1 MRTAGTSAPTVESR
15 FPGRTTVRKFDGC
28 GAFCC
33 EECCFGCEVASR
45 EIDPDYDYEE
55 SEEEEE

>member
-1 MRTAGTSAPTVESR
+1 
-15 FPGRTTVRKFDGC
+15 VRKFDGC